1 MQKKRIM
8 INTFALRGGGGQTH
22 LLKIMEY
29 LEGTRNFSV
38 ILLVSSSTNI
48 IVDRKDIEILKVKW
62 PVNNPVMRFI
72 WEILFL
78 PYVLLNTKID
88 LLFCPGGVI
97 SNYVPKGIKSVTMFR
112 NMTPFDDLAL
122 SKMPFNLIK
131 VRNILLKRSMLKSMK
146 KADLV
151 IFISEFAENIIKKHL
166 RKPLKNR
173 ILIRHGVD
181 FSESCSTSMEIS
193 HIVDCPYIFYPSSV
207 DCYKSQLEVVKAYA
221 SLYSKRDMPKLV
233 LAGSLTQNLSYV
245 KSVKKEIINNGLEDK
260 ILMVG
265 SLDYEL
271 MPALYKN
278 SDLVIFASQTENCPN
293 ILLEAMSSKKMILCS
308 NFMPMPEFANDS
320 VVYFNPK
327 DPLDLEKKLVSVI
340 DNKILQEEFALKA
353 LEESKKYSWGKT
365 SKDTWDSLN
374 SVL

>member
-122 SKMPFNLIK
+122 SKMPLNLIK
-131 VRNILLKRSMLKSMK
+131 VRNILLKKSMLKSMQ

-151 IFISEFAENIIKKHL
+151 IFISNFAENIIKKHL
-166 RKPLKNR
+166 KKPLKNR

-181 FSESCSTSMEIS
+181 FSDADSKDANIS
-193 HIVDCPYIFYPSSV
+193 HIVDRPYIFYPSSI
-207 DCYKSQLEVVKAYA
+207 DYYKSQLEVVKAYA
-221 SLYSKRDMPKLV
+221 SLSSKRDLPILV
-233 LAGSLTQNLSYV
+233 LAGSLTQNISYV
-245 KSVKKEIINNGLEDK
+245 KSVRKEITNYELEDK
-260 ILMVG
+260 ILMIG
-265 SLDYEL
+265 SVDYDL

-278 SDLVIFASQTENCPN
+278 SNLVIFASQTENCPN
-293 ILLEAMSSKKMILCS
+293 ILLEAMSSRKMILCS
-308 NFMPMPEFANDS
+308 NFMPMPEIANES

-327 DPLDLEKKLVSVI
+327 DPLDLERKLVSVI
-340 DNKILQEEFALKA
+340 DNQALKEDFATKA
-353 LEESKKYSWGKT
+353 LEESKKYSWQKT
-365 SKDTWDSLN
+365 SKDTWNSLN